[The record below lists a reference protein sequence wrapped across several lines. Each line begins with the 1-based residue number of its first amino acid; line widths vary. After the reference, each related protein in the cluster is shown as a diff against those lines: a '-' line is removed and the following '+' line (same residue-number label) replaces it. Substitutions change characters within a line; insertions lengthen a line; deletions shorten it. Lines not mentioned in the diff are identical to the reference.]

1 MTNPH
6 DPASRAR
13 GGPESS
19 APPPLLDAKD
29 LTVAYGPVVAL
40 RNVNVSI
47 APGEIV
53 AVIGAN
59 GAGKSTLLKSLSGML
74 APRAGEIWFNGERID
89 GKPAYDVVRLQLA
102 HLPEGRELFR
112 ELTVLENLHLGF
124 WTDRKNT
131 ALRDERVE
139 EMFGYFPRL
148 RERAKQHASTL
159 SGGEAQMLGVAR
171 ALMCKPRLL
180 LVDELSLGLAPMVV
194 TQLFDILKQA
204 NVAGMS
210 LLIVEQFVHLALGNS
225 DRAYVLAKGEVV
237 QSGPSAELLAD
248 PDLAAS
254 YLGDAEAEAPA
265 EPAPKK
271 RKARA
276 TAATG

>member
-1 MTNPH
+1 VTTPVLE
-6 DPASRAR
+6 AR
-13 GGPESS
+13 
-19 APPPLLDAKD
+19 D

-40 RNVNVSI
+40 RNVDVAI

-74 APRAGEIWFNGERID
+74 APRSGEIWFAGERID
-89 GKPAYDVVRLQLA
+89 GKPAYDVVRLGLA

-124 WTDRKNT
+124 WTGRKDT
-131 ALRDERVE
+131 HLRDERVE
-139 EMFGYFPRL
+139 EMFTYFPRL

-204 NVAGMS
+204 NAGGMS

-254 YLGDAEAEAPA
+254 YLGDSAETAAEPVPP
-265 EPAPKK
+265 PAPK
-271 RKARA
+271 RRARA
-276 TAATG
+276 AAGTPQV